1 MEIAGWVQAAL
12 ARADDWCA
20 ELGRLRAVVAAEPR
34 GPARLQRT
42 IELAD
47 ATEHVVPDRGAA
59 LALYLDAWRGGELGA
74 RPHLIDLAKELRAY
88 VTLAEVATV
97 DHEDT
102 RDPEALV
109 TAGRALLDAG
119 LPDAAAQTFL
129 RARDQHPSLA
139 DALGSA
145 PRLADVRVA
154 IAMATHLAVD
164 VEREVDACMGRKAYL
179 QAARIAR
186 LGKLARRDMILGIGA
201 RAAPDEREIVR
212 MYEDVL
218 LDSTADEFLAYHS
231 GRLDTIRD
239 DATWVEAARTAACE
253 LVLRNIHPGLGLRLL
268 RMSIERAYE
277 AKLPGGTRRHIAAWE
292 LLAANA
298 RATRSMLSF
307 APLLADALRLE
318 LPPLD
323 ALYIARLGLEVTWG
337 EAKDPLAA
345 QPYAAA
351 VLDAVPDHP
360 AAAAFL
366 EEAFSDVPPIELL
379 AVEEPTIEP
388 EPSMPTVTFKIP
400 VVARVP
406 SAELKR
412 DVSPIPA
419 APPPRADA
427 APRSPRK
434 VVPIDVVIELPNGS
448 FFSAVLRDVS
458 TSGAFVT
465 TKRPLAEGATVT
477 LELQMP
483 STLKLAQRNFRIEA
497 RLARRT
503 ELGWGLQFV
512 NPPPELVAGI
522 TALGG

>member
-1 MEIAGWVQAAL
+1 MEIAGWVHAAL
-12 ARADDWCA
+12 SRAADWCA
-20 ELGRLRAVVAAEPR
+20 ELDRLRNEVVAEPR

-47 ATEHVVPDRGAA
+47 AMEHIAPDRGKA
-59 LALYLDAWRGGELGA
+59 LALYLEAWRGGELGA
-74 RPHLIDLAKELRAY
+74 RPHLIDLARELRAY
-88 VTLAEVATV
+88 VTLAEIATA
-97 DHEDT
+97 DHQDT
-102 RDPEALV
+102 HDPEALV

-119 LPDAAAQTFL
+119 LEDSAVQTFV
-129 RARDQHPSLA
+129 RGRDQHPSLA
-139 DALGSA
+139 DAIASA

-154 IAMATHLAVD
+154 LATATHLAVD
-164 VEREVDACMGRKAYL
+164 VEREVDACMTRKHFL

-186 LGKLARRDMILGIGA
+186 LAKLSRRDAILGIGA
-201 RAAPDEREIVR
+201 RATPDDRELVR

-231 GRLDTIRD
+231 ARLETITD
-239 DATWVEAARTAACE
+239 DAAWVESARTAACE

-268 RMSIERAYE
+268 RMSIERAYA

-298 RATRSMLSF
+298 RATKSMLSL
-307 APLLADALRLE
+307 APLLADALRLS

-323 ALYIARLGLEVTWG
+323 ALYIAKLGLEVAWR
-337 EAKDPLAA
+337 EAQDPLAA

-351 VLDAVPDHP
+351 LLDAVPGHP

-366 EEAFSDVPPIELL
+366 DEAFKDVPPIEL
-379 AVEEPTIEP
+379 IEDPP
-388 EPSMPTVTFKIP
+388 EPVMPTVTFKIP
-400 VVARVP
+400 VIARVP
-406 SAELKR
+406 SSELKR

-419 APPPRADA
+419 PPPPPPDA

-465 TKRPLAEGATVT
+465 TKRPLAEGAVVT
-477 LELQMP
+477 LELQLP
-483 STLKLAQRNFRIEA
+483 STLQLAQRSFRIDA
-497 RLARRT
+497 KLARRT
-503 ELGWGLQFV
+503 ELGWGLAFIA
-512 NPPPELVAGI
+512 PPPELVAAI